1 MRSPLLICAFLVG
14 VPGLAR
20 GAEGEAVV
28 AVEPGWAI
36 QSAPERTDHSFG
48 AGASVWL
55 GLTDSVWAA
64 ASVGFTGPGGDFR
77 SVEACGGLVLA
88 LDVLRII
95 PFLEAQAGLLAS
107 GEEATALVRLG
118 FGADYFLTERL
129 SLGAVARYRPLP
141 TELGDGL
148 LTVEGRLAFR
158 LEL

>member
-1 MRSPLLICAFLVG
+1 MRSPLPICAFLLA
-14 VPGLAR
+14 VPSLAS
-20 GAEGEAVV
+20 GAEGEVVV
-28 AVEPGWAI
+28 AAEPGWAI
-36 QSAPERTDHSFG
+36 QSAPARTDHNFG
-48 AGASVWL
+48 AGASLWM

-64 ASVGFTGPGGDFR
+64 ASLGFTGPGGDFR

-107 GEEATALVRLG
+107 GEETTALVRLG

-141 TELGDGL
+141 SELGDGL
-148 LTVEGRLAFR
+148 LTVQGRLAFR

>member
-1 MRSPLLICAFLVG
+1 MRSPLLICPLLFAI
-14 VPGLAR
+14 PSLAW

-36 QSAPERTDHSFG
+36 QSAPERTEHTFA
-48 AGASVWL
+48 AGASLWL

-64 ASVGFTGPGGDFR
+64 ASLGFTGPGGDFR

-88 LDVLRII
+88 LDVLRVI

-107 GEEATALVRLG
+107 GEQTTALVRLG

-129 SLGAVARYRPLP
+129 SVGAVARYRPLP
-141 TELGDGL
+141 SGRGDGL
-148 LTVEGRLAFR
+148 VTVEARLAFR

>member
-1 MRSPLLICAFLVG
+1 MRSPLLICPLLFAI
-14 VPGLAR
+14 PSLAW

-36 QSAPERTDHSFG
+36 QSAPERTEHTFA
-48 AGASVWL
+48 AGASLWL

-64 ASVGFTGPGGDFR
+64 ASLGFTGPGGDFR

-88 LDVLRII
+88 LDVLRVI

-107 GEEATALVRLG
+107 GEQTTALVRLG

-129 SLGAVARYRPLP
+129 SVGAVARYRPLP
-141 TELGDGL
+141 SELGDGL
-148 LTVEGRLAFR
+148 VTVEARLAFR